1 MEKLGR
7 GIVKARIPILVI
19 SILLL
24 IPAALGYINTRVNY
38 DILYYLPKE
47 IDTMQGQDILLDE
60 FQKGAYA
67 IVVVDGMHGREL
79 TKLEDKIENVDH
91 VAKLISYNSIVGGD
105 IPLEMIPEKL
115 RSQFYNSDKDSTMLA
130 IFFDDTTSS
139 DGTMNAIKEI
149 RKVTDGQ
156 CFISGMSAVVTDTKT
171 LSEKET
177 PIYVLIA
184 VILACIVLALFMDS
198 FLVPVFFM
206 LSIGIAIV
214 YNLGSNYFM
223 GEVSYITKALAAVLQ
238 LGVTLDYSIF
248 LWHSYKEMKEEYG
261 DDHKEAMAHAIASTI
276 TSVVGSSIT
285 TVAGFIALCFM
296 SFTLG
301 MDLGVVMA
309 KGVVFG
315 VICCVTVLPALIL
328 TFDKALE
335 KTMHREILPARFD
348 KLAGFIVNHAWIFIV
363 IFVALLGPA
372 IYGYQH
378 TNVYYDLADTLPA
391 NLDCSIAN
399 KKLEENFDVNS
410 IYMILAD
417 SELSSKDANK
427 MMTEIKDLDGVT
439 FALGLDSAIGNEIPK
454 ELIPESLKSEL
465 VSDTDGVASA
475 ADGVAA
481 LDAGA
486 NQLSSGINALSD
498 TFKSQILTGVAQLA
512 DGADALVGGIQNQ
525 LIPGANTLSAGIDKL
540 SVTLNGSFSQIKSN
554 ADTYGVKYQTAL
566 TSAKT
571 LETAA
576 TTTLPNGATL
586 NDILTQVGQL
596 AGGVDMT
603 IKTATDLSGDLTDES
618 KVTALFTKYITA
630 YTAAVK
636 LDTLSE
642 YNTSIKTQLDTVNGT
657 ISQIT
662 GGAYTKLDSLY
673 TAEMGLLLQAVSN
686 GGVYTALNTV
696 YNTATQTVDPETGY
710 NLSQSLKALSNGA
723 KQLIGGLGQ
732 IKDGAGQISLGAK
745 KLKMGIGSFDEL
757 NPAAE
762 TVCSALYKIQA
773 GGSQLTGGTKQLGD
787 GLSTLKSNNETL
799 NSGASALKAG
809 TSQLRSASATL
820 ADGVDQLA
828 EGSIT
833 LKDGMIEFNETGVQ
847 KLANLVKNDAQDA
860 VDTIKK
866 IVELGNDYQS
876 FAGKSD
882 DVKGTVKFIYK
893 TEGITK

>member
-38 DILYYLPKE
+38 DILYYLPRE

-315 VICCVTVLPALIL
+315 VICCVTVLPSLIL

-335 KTMHREILPARFD
+335 RTMHREILPARFD

-378 TNVYYDLADTLPA
+378 TNVYYDLAETLPA

-417 SELSSKDANK
+417 SELNSKDANK

-465 VSDTDGVASA
+465 VSDKHQIMMVGSDYKVASDEINNQITTIQDIA
-475 ADGVAA
+475 KKYDSTSMVIGEAPCTKDLITITDTDFQRVSAVSIGAIVVIILLVFKSISLPVVLVAA
-481 LDAGA
+481 IEFAIFINMGLPYYLGTTIPFIASVVIGTIQLGATVDYAILMTTRYKRERFAGA
-486 NQLSSGINALSD
+486 TKKEAITTALSTSIPSIIVSALGFFAA
-498 TFKSQILTGVAQLA
+498 TFGVGLISSVDMIGSLCSLMAR
-512 DGADALVGGIQNQ
+512 GAIVSMIVVIFVLPSLFVLLDKIIIHTSMGF
-525 LIPGANTLSAGIDKL
+525 IDK
-540 SVTLNGSFSQIKSN
+540 
-554 ADTYGVKYQTAL
+554 
-566 TSAKT
+566 
-571 LETAA
+571 
-576 TTTLPNGATL
+576 
-586 NDILTQVGQL
+586 
-596 AGGVDMT
+596 
-603 IKTATDLSGDLTDES
+603 S
-618 KVTALFTKYITA
+618 KK
-630 YTAAVK
+630 
-636 LDTLSE
+636 
-642 YNTSIKTQLDTVNGT
+642 
-657 ISQIT
+657 
-662 GGAYTKLDSLY
+662 
-673 TAEMGLLLQAVSN
+673 QA
-686 GGVYTALNTV
+686 
-696 YNTATQTVDPETGY
+696 
-710 NLSQSLKALSNGA
+710 
-723 KQLIGGLGQ
+723 
-732 IKDGAGQISLGAK
+732 
-745 KLKMGIGSFDEL
+745 
-757 NPAAE
+757 
-762 TVCSALYKIQA
+762 
-773 GGSQLTGGTKQLGD
+773 
-787 GLSTLKSNNETL
+787 
-799 NSGASALKAG
+799 
-809 TSQLRSASATL
+809 
-820 ADGVDQLA
+820 
-828 EGSIT
+828 
-833 LKDGMIEFNETGVQ
+833 
-847 KLANLVKNDAQDA
+847 
-860 VDTIKK
+860 
-866 IVELGNDYQS
+866 
-876 FAGKSD
+876 
-882 DVKGTVKFIYK
+882 
-893 TEGITK
+893 